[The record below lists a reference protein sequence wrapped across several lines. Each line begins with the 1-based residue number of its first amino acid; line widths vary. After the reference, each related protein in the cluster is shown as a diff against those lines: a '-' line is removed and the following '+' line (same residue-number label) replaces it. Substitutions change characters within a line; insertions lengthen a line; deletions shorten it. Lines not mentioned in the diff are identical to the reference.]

1 MTRRARVDRNRGER
15 SADGILAP
23 LDALS
28 FTIRLGAHSL
38 FARRALL
45 ACFAFGFLATGC
57 RFFRPVDPNA
67 PSPASTG
74 TRPATQ
80 TAATP
85 APRAQSP
92 GKVSDANIAA
102 MVLAL
107 NNTDIS
113 YARLA
118 PARAERDDIRKFAE
132 RMLTD
137 HTGVNQLV
145 NNLLTKLDLAP
156 EDNVLSLDMRDESA
170 DKRDLMR
177 EQSGYPFDSTYIENE
192 VTYHRK
198 FLAQIDNVMLP
209 AARNAELKGLLTA
222 VRPAV
227 ASHLAHA
234 EQVRADV
241 LAKR

>member
-1 MTRRARVDRNRGER
+1 MIARRVLLAFTAV
-15 SADGILAP
+15 GILT
-23 LDALS
+23 S
-28 FTIRLGAHSL
+28 
-38 FARRALL
+38 
-45 ACFAFGFLATGC
+45 GC
-57 RFFRPVDPNA
+57 RFFRPVNPNA
-67 PSPASTG
+67 P
-74 TRPATQ
+74 ATAT

-85 APRAQSP
+85 ARQAARAESP
-92 GKVSDANIAA
+92 GNVTDGNIAA

-118 PARAERDDIRKFAE
+118 PARAEREDIRKFAE

-145 NNLLTKLDLAP
+145 TNLMTKLDLEA
-156 EDNVLSLDMRDESA
+156 EDNVASLDMRDESA
-170 DKRDLMR
+170 EKRDLMR
-177 EQSGYPFDSTYIENE
+177 EMSGYRFDSTYIENE
-192 VTYHRK
+192 ISYHRK
-198 FLAQIDNVMLP
+198 FLSQIDNVLLP
-209 AARNAELKGLLTA
+209 SARNAELKGLLTA

-241 LAKR
+241 LAKK